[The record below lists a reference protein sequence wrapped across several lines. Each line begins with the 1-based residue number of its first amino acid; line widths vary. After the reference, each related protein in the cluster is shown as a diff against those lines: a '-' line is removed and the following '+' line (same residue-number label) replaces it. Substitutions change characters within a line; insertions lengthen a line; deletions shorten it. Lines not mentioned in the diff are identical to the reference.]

1 MAGKNLSA
9 VKKSRRGGSRVI
21 AVVILAVCVLVL
33 AAGVAAGIYVTAKS
47 DRYSG
52 YVTDGSGAPMAGVS
66 VTNGKDVVKTDENG
80 HYVMDGWLKDRFVT
94 VTIPSGYWTED
105 YYIEVGDAKEGYD
118 FTLEKQDKDYTN
130 HTFVQVSDSEVGAD
144 GVGEWVDNVRQVAE
158 ESEAAFIIHTGDICY
173 EDGLRTHKGGMNSG
187 NMPAPVRYIIG
198 NHDYISWGG
207 YAEDYFE
214 SIYGPVCYSF
224 EVGDIH
230 YIVTPIV
237 HGADYL
243 GRYTNSDVWRWV
255 KNDLENTSP
264 DMKVVIF
271 NHDYCTS
278 DEDGFVVSYGAGK
291 KLDLKEY
298 GLVAWVYGHWH
309 YNLMYQTESGAF
321 NICTGQPSGGGI
333 DSTVPAVRTVDM
345 QGGELVSTGM
355 HYYDFEAD
363 AAPQSGYDWTVNV
376 GGNGY
381 FGESIVS
388 GGYVYAAT
396 VDDGWPKECGISKIN
411 AATGEVVWTYSTDNS
426 VRNSMYLTDGGK
438 LLAQDITG
446 KVYCLDV
453 NKPAADKKIS
463 ADWVSD
469 TRLSAVRNTGL
480 NVVEEGGKVYCGG
493 AQKSVCLNLSDG
505 SLVWETTND
514 RANSSPTRMVIS
526 GDMLLV
532 GSHWDELIAYD
543 KNTGKRLWSN
553 DGSGIRYRTSTPFIY
568 EGGIYVTTSASI
580 LELDPKS
587 GEVVRSAE
595 IEGMN
600 FDTAAIPLVSGDVVY
615 MGTADSGIAA
625 VNLKTLTIEWNFAN
639 VGGALVSSTPYTKPG
654 TKQVQGGVIELNGYL
669 YFGGMDGAVYKP
681 DKQGKLVAKREI
693 GSPILASPAAYE
705 GSLIVVD
712 FSGNVTKITL

>member
-1 MAGKNLSA
+1 MADKNLSA

-21 AVVILAVCVLVL
+21 AVVILVVCVLVL

-80 HYVMDGWLKDRFVT
+80 YYVMDGWLKDRFVT

-144 GVGEWVDNVRQVAE
+144 GVGEWVDNVKQVAE

-278 DEDGFVVSYGAGK
+278 DEDGFVVNQIV
-291 KLDLKEY
+291 L
-298 GLVAWVYGHWH
+298 
-309 YNLMYQTESGAF
+309 TE
-321 NICTGQPSGGGI
+321 NKN
-333 DSTVPAVRTVDM
+333 AV
-345 QGGELVSTGM
+345 
-355 HYYDFEAD
+355 
-363 AAPQSGYDWTVNV
+363 
-376 GGNGY
+376 
-381 FGESIVS
+381 
-388 GGYVYAAT
+388 
-396 VDDGWPKECGISKIN
+396 
-411 AATGEVVWTYSTDNS
+411 
-426 VRNSMYLTDGGK
+426 
-438 LLAQDITG
+438 
-446 KVYCLDV
+446 
-453 NKPAADKKIS
+453 
-463 ADWVSD
+463 
-469 TRLSAVRNTGL
+469 LS
-480 NVVEEGGKVYCGG
+480 
-493 AQKSVCLNLSDG
+493 
-505 SLVWETTND
+505 
-514 RANSSPTRMVIS
+514 
-526 GDMLLV
+526 
-532 GSHWDELIAYD
+532 
-543 KNTGKRLWSN
+543 
-553 DGSGIRYRTSTPFIY
+553 
-568 EGGIYVTTSASI
+568 
-580 LELDPKS
+580 
-587 GEVVRSAE
+587 
-595 IEGMN
+595 
-600 FDTAAIPLVSGDVVY
+600 
-615 MGTADSGIAA
+615 
-625 VNLKTLTIEWNFAN
+625 
-639 VGGALVSSTPYTKPG
+639 
-654 TKQVQGGVIELNGYL
+654 
-669 YFGGMDGAVYKP
+669 
-681 DKQGKLVAKREI
+681 
-693 GSPILASPAAYE
+693 
-705 GSLIVVD
+705 
-712 FSGNVTKITL
+712 